1 MSRACRPESPALIH
15 IAQYKVF
22 FASRDWTC
30 STARFTYLML
40 RDRLQA
46 QRYENLGSDPLLAGS
61 HLSHQRY
68 ALARQLPSECICSEC
83 SVILR
88 FLHQGLNGFLG
99 RNPMTP
105 YRSGLISTT

>member
-1 MSRACRPESPALIH
+1 MSGTCPESPGLIH
-15 IAQYKVF
+15 IAPYKVF
-22 FASRDWTC
+22 FASRNWTC
-30 STARFTYLML
+30 SPARFKHLML

-46 QRYENLGSDPLLAGS
+46 QRLRKLGSDPLLAGS
-61 HLSHQRY
+61 HLSHQHY

-88 FLHQGLNGFLG
+88 FLHKGLNGFLK

-105 YRSGLISTT
+105 DRSGLISTP